1 MARAKKH
8 GSGGTNLMGPQKA
21 ASRSFCS
28 KHLKHH
34 RRIEAKPFDVCQQ
47 STVKSLIDLFFFGKF
62 TKDFLFRIGDS
73 SHPDFRFEAAHF
85 LVDFFC
91 LPSWV
96 LDQIPRTGFLDQIQE
111 LLEKTMKKNILQRK
125 VPGNLFYVE
134 KNWVKFCEG

>member
-1 MARAKKH
+1 M
-8 GSGGTNLMGPQKA
+8 
-21 ASRSFCS
+21 
-28 KHLKHH
+28 
-34 RRIEAKPFDVCQQ
+34 
-47 STVKSLIDLFFFGKF
+47 
-62 TKDFLFRIGDS
+62 FRIGEW

-134 KNWVKFCEG
+134 KNWVKFVKGRCFFVGS